1 MKKNNIRVLAH
12 FCCLLLFS
20 ISIING
26 QLCSASGKGLEE
38 AIKGNDLKSL
48 KEIITDPK
56 NPGKTVFITNF
67 EYYLKRASRFGSARL
82 LNFVLSKA
90 PANDIKNVIND
101 SLVISI
107 DNDHF
112 HEVFPVLLKAGA
124 KPNHE
129 YDFKTALCRVT
140 YLYADD
146 QQNKSK
152 VLDTLKLLLDNG
164 AYVNSFGEDGK
175 TPLMHACQSD
185 NLPMAKLL
193 MEYGANPHMQNK
205 NAQTAFDFVKEG
217 SSLKNILMRKTSRN
231 TSYSG
236 FDFDEDT
243 RQMKLMELSQAVSM
257 GDAESVKQLLAEG
270 LDANYSLSSSG
281 ITMLMQAKNAEI
293 VRILL
298 KAGAKA
304 NKYDTDGRNA
314 LHHLATHKADPIMVS
329 MLLRAGAKLNSKDK
343 YGETPL
349 KAAGILFTEKI
360 APEWGK
366 SLLTLLVNAGAD
378 INSADNQG
386 YTLLHQAAAN
396 DNAALAETCLLLGAK
411 PDIKTSAGISAIE
424 LGKQLNAK
432 AFLTTMEKFG
442 QK

>member
-1 MKKNNIRVLAH
+1 
-12 FCCLLLFS
+12 
-20 ISIING
+20 
-26 QLCSASGKGLEE
+26 
-38 AIKGNDLKSL
+38 
-48 KEIITDPK
+48 
-56 NPGKTVFITNF
+56 
-67 EYYLKRASRFGSARL
+67 
-82 LNFVLSKA
+82 
-90 PANDIKNVIND
+90 
-101 SLVISI
+101 
-107 DNDHF
+107 
-112 HEVFPVLLKAGA
+112 
-124 KPNHE
+124 
-129 YDFKTALCRVT
+129 
-140 YLYADD
+140 
-146 QQNKSK
+146 
-152 VLDTLKLLLDNG
+152 
-164 AYVNSFGEDGK
+164 
-175 TPLMHACQSD
+175 
-185 NLPMAKLL
+185 MAKLL